1 MPSWEGWHS
10 RPGSM
15 NGERGRH
22 VTLVMPGLLGPLGAD
37 GARPL
42 EAARQLCQGLSL
54 PSLERFFTRATPLPR
69 PLAEPGLTALLFD
82 AFGVARQG
90 PDWPV
95 AAVTRLVDGP
105 GAGGAEGPPEGQS
118 EGCWLRADP
127 VHLRA
132 GMADLILVDSKHL
145 SIDLA
150 QASAL
155 AAEINAHIQ
164 HPDFVLQPL
173 APTRWY
179 LRLERA
185 PRLVTRAPWDVSGT
199 PIGAH
204 LPRGEDAGPWRARI
218 NEIQMILHAS
228 RVNRAREARGEPAI
242 NSLWPW
248 GGGGTPEPP
257 VSRWQGVWGDD
268 VLVAGLAI
276 LAGAAGDHLPA
287 DAGAWLARAEA
298 PGNYLLVCSAAY
310 APARCSQVEAW
321 RSAIAVIEEAWMA
334 PLMEAL
340 VSARLQSI
348 SVRGEDGWNFRLVG
362 PRPGRWWRRRKDF
375 ARVMW
380 ESRRHSPLQQK

>member
-1 MPSWEGWHS
+1 
-10 RPGSM
+10 M
-15 NGERGRH
+15 NEERGRH
-22 VTLVMPGLLGPLGAD
+22 VTLLLPGLLGPLRAD
-37 GARPL
+37 GSRSL
-42 EAARQLCQGLSL
+42 EAARQLCEGLSL
-54 PSLERFFTRATPLPR
+54 PALERFFTRATPLAR

-82 AFGVARQG
+82 VFGVARQG

-105 GAGGAEGPPEGQS
+105 DAGGDEGQS
-118 EGCWLRADP
+118 EDWWLRADP

-132 GMADLILVDSKHL
+132 GMADLTLVDNKQL
-145 SIDLA
+145 SIDA
-150 QASAL
+150 AEASAL

-164 HPDFVLQPL
+164 HPDFVLQAL
-173 APTRWY
+173 APSRWY
-179 LRLERA
+179 LRPERA
-185 PRLVTRAPWDVSGT
+185 PRLVTRAPWDVIGA

-257 VSRWQGVWGDD
+257 VGRWRGVWGDD

-276 LAGAAGDHLPA
+276 LAGAAEDSLPA
-287 DAGAWLARAEA
+287 DAGAWLARDEA

-310 APARCSQVEAW
+310 VPARCAQVEAW
-321 RSAIAVIEEAWMA
+321 RSAVSVIEAAWMA
-334 PLMEAL
+334 PLMDAL
-340 VSARLQSI
+340 RSARLQSI
-348 SVRGEDGWNFRLVG
+348 SVRGEDGWDFRLG
-362 PRPGRWWRRRKDF
+362 GRRPGRWWRRRKAF
-375 ARVMW
+375 ARLIS
-380 ESRRHSPLQQK
+380 ESRGLAPLQQK